1 MPAVAIERLLAS
13 GEHVRSVFCV
23 FTAKTDFKSPTDWL
37 FRAVA
42 RALVSVLI
50 LIVVVVVRV
59 ILLSKLLFLFNRTQK
74 EDRKI

>member
-13 GEHVRSVFCV
+13 GEHVRSVLCV
-23 FTAKTDFKSPTDWL
+23 FTAETDFKSLTDWL

-50 LIVVVVVRV
+50 LIVVVVVVVVV
-59 ILLSKLLFLFNRTQK
+59 ITL
-74 EDRKI
+74 

>member
-1 MPAVAIERLLAS
+1 LLAS

-23 FTAKTDFKSPTDWL
+23 FTAKTDFKSLTDWL

-50 LIVVVVVRV
+50 LIVVVVVV